1 MTARTDL
8 LFVYGT
14 LMSVASGPLG
24 QGERLRLRGEGR
36 SLGKGGVAGLMVDL
50 GNYPGLVE
58 PRSWSPAAVA
68 RSTVVHGELLEL
80 TDPEQTFSWLD
91 RYEGIVP
98 GGGRACEYRRDVI
111 DAVLASAPLRRREA
125 NAYIFQG
132 GMGRARIVAGGR
144 WTTGAD

>member
-14 LMSVASGPLG
+14 LMSMASGALG
-24 QGERLRLRGEGR
+24 QGERLRLRREGR
-36 SLGKGGVAGLMVDL
+36 ILGKAMAAGLMVDL

-58 PRSWSPAAVA
+58 PRRWSPAAVG
-68 RSTVVHGELLEL
+68 RSTVVHGELLAL

-98 GGGRACEYRRDVI
+98 GGRACEYRRDVI
-111 DAVLASAPLRRREA
+111 DAVLTSAPLRRREA

-132 GMGRARIVAGGR
+132 GMGRARIVPGGR
-144 WTTGAD
+144 WTTGGD